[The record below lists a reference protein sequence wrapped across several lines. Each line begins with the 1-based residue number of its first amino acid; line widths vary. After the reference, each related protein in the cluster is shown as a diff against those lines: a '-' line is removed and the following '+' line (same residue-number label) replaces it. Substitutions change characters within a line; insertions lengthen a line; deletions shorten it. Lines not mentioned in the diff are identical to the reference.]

1 MHKMF
6 ITTFYPRCEGFE
18 PLNMHN
24 CQHPY
29 CFPADQMYRFS
40 QEFSLFHCSELF
52 GILRLTFLSRTI
64 SSSSKTSFL
73 FAKLFSVK
81 DYLMFTAKVSDSID
95 INFISLP
102 HFLCFFF
109 FFWYSQIQIERVNY
123 VEKPLEQ
130 QLHMC
135 VFDFRHSACRI
146 MESIQQAIKQV
157 LETKPE

>member
-1 MHKMF
+1 MF

-109 FFWYSQIQIERVNY
+109 FLVFTNTNWKGKLCWEAFRTAASHVRVW
-123 VEKPLEQ
+123 LSTFS
-130 QLHMC
+130 L
-135 VFDFRHSACRI
+135 
-146 MESIQQAIKQV
+146 
-157 LETKPE
+157 